1 MPEPIGPRS
10 PEPTIIELEPVV
22 ITGRLQR
29 PPPEVDLDLGKV
41 ALGCA
46 EKVSATAIALLAAT
60 PSMPAAGIAGAYQ
73 AGLELGLCIAKAD
86 ADALERAY
94 VQRAVRECV
103 EEGGQPL
110 GMVGRELSCLVE
122 EP

>member
-10 PEPTIIELEPVV
+10 PEPTTIELEPIV
-22 ITGRLQR
+22 ITGGLQR
-29 PPPEVDLDLGKV
+29 PPPEVDLDLGEV
-41 ALGCA
+41 ALGCI
-46 EKVSATAIALLAAT
+46 EKVSATAVALLAAT
-60 PSMPAAGIAGAYQ
+60 PSMPVAGIAGAFQ
-73 AGLELGLCIAKAD
+73 AGLELGLCIGKAED
-86 ADALERAY
+86 DALERAY
-94 VQRAVRECV
+94 VQRAVRECA